1 MGHAWVLL
9 FVEVVLLMLMVRHRL
24 GLVVVLVVWVLTEL
38 FEIVLVILIMT
49 IISWLILP
57 ELIWVS
63 ELLRELLLL
72 LNYLLS

>member
-1 MGHAWVLL
+1 LGHAWVLL
-9 FVEVVLLMLMVRHRL
+9 FVEVVLLILMVRHRL
-24 GLVVVLVVWVLTEL
+24 GLVALVVRVLTEL

-49 IISWLILP
+49 IISRLVLP

>member
-1 MGHAWVLL
+1 LGHAWVLL
-9 FVEVVLLMLMVRHRL
+9 FAEVVLLILMVRHRL
-24 GLVVVLVVWVLTEL
+24 GLVVLVVWVLTEL

-49 IISWLILP
+49 IISRLVLP